1 MMSYKSTQ
9 VNVELISSPSPRIS
23 PRIRYKTSRGSIGRA
38 DSRADPQNVSNHKPS
53 SFSLATS
60 EFTSDRQR
68 ESFNAIISGRDLPD
82 HTNPTIEHKICGW
95 MVAFIVVM
103 ILVILS
109 VGQLTTWEHSSFIE
123 VPDSGDPDSGN
134 DTKIYNSS
142 FTVTC
147 SWHKMYKQSHIPPA
161 PEISYSFGELCR
173 RNVESSCALQ
183 WSGIVFLSQC
193 CSPWHCC

>member
-53 SFSLATS
+53 SFSLAPS

-68 ESFNAIISGRDLPD
+68 ESFNAIISGRDLPN

-123 VPDSGDPDSGN
+123 DPDPPPDSGN
-134 DTKIYNSS
+134 STKIYNSS

-147 SWHKMYKQSHIPPA
+147 SWHKMY
-161 PEISYSFGELCR
+161 F
-173 RNVESSCALQ
+173 ESIN
-183 WSGIVFLSQC
+183 GIKI
-193 CSPWHCC
+193 